1 MSERE
6 PVGSVTEEAAKLA
19 DALTEWSGRSSL
31 AQLADSNH
39 IATDAPE
46 CEWCPV
52 CRAIRA
58 VRGTAGN
65 PPPEVTRQLEEAVLA
80 LRGIL
85 RMVRGAHSQRGRG
98 SWR

>member
-1 MSERE
+1 MSEPE

-19 DALTEWSGRSSL
+19 DALTEWSGRSQL
-31 AQLADSNH
+31 AQLFDSNH
-39 IATDAPE
+39 VAIGAPE

-58 VRGTAGN
+58 VRDMARDA
-65 PPPEVTRQLEEAVLA
+65 PLEVTRQREEAVLT

-85 RMVRGAHSQRGRG
+85 RMVRGAHSERGRG